1 MMNKRVALLIVA
13 VLAVSSL
20 TMVESA
26 FAQSIPKP
34 SVPEFTLKL
43 VDDSY
48 DVPPTT
54 KVNPYTGKT
63 ETSGGYHV
71 QGYIEVHITIRNQPL
86 TSLFYQV
93 QTKGHFSQDWKTIEY
108 WIGEAGSYNP
118 RTSHKEQDYT
128 SKYTILKY
136 FDNGNLPREGLI
148 DFRVQALIGF
158 PEIHST
164 SDHIDLYNMWASFSF
179 NGTASDWSNTQ
190 TVNMSDGA
198 VIQSPSSPS
207 PTSIPEQT
215 TEPAP
220 EDSTSPTSTPEQTTE
235 PTPSQ
240 TTEPT
245 TTNENPP
252 TLQFAAIIGTVIAVV
267 VVSAGLLIYLTK
279 RKRQA
284 P

>member
-1 MMNKRVALLIVA
+1 
-13 VLAVSSL
+13 
-20 TMVESA
+20 
-26 FAQSIPKP
+26 
-34 SVPEFTLKL
+34 
-43 VDDSY
+43 
-48 DVPPTT
+48 
-54 KVNPYTGKT
+54 
-63 ETSGGYHV
+63 
-71 QGYIEVHITIRNQPL
+71 
-86 TSLFYQV
+86 
-93 QTKGHFSQDWKTIEY
+93 
-108 WIGEAGSYNP
+108 
-118 RTSHKEQDYT
+118 
-128 SKYTILKY
+128 
-136 FDNGNLPREGLI
+136 
-148 DFRVQALIGF
+148 
-158 PEIHST
+158 
-164 SDHIDLYNMWASFSF
+164 MWASFSF

-190 TVNMSDGA
+190 TVNLSDGA

-252 TLQFAAIIGTVIAVV
+252 TLQFAAIIGTVIAVA